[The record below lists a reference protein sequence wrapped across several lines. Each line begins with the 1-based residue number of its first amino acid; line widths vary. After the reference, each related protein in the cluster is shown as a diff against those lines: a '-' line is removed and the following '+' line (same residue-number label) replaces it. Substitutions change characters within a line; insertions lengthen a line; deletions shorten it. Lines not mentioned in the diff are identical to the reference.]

1 VQEEEIAREKLE
13 VLQSLLHHPGWL
25 LLRDVIIRQMQ
36 LRAQTAY
43 ALALESV
50 DEALKQNYQ
59 TGVIHGLR
67 LAATLPQKIHDEAQ
81 EVWKEILNDQRS
93 TRESSD
99 SIPSDDPGAARADWG
114 SGPV

>member
-1 VQEEEIAREKLE
+1 
-13 VLQSLLHHPGWL
+13 
-25 LLRDVIIRQMQ
+25 LLRNVLIKQMQ

-43 ALALESV
+43 ALALESM

-81 EVWKEILNDQRS
+81 EQWKEILNDQRS
-93 TRESSD
+93 YGESND
-99 SIPSDDPGAARADWG
+99 PVPPVDPSAARADWG
-114 SGPV
+114 LPGSV